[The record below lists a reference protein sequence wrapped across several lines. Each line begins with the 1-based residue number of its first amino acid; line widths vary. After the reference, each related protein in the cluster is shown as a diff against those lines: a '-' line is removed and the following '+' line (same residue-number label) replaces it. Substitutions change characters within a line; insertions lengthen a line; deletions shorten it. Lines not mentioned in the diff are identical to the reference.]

1 MKLLAVILSGM
12 VLVSFAET
20 EKLTVA
26 MAANV
31 HFAMNEIINEFEKES
46 GISIVRNISSS
57 GRITAQI
64 KQGAPYDVFLS
75 ANMKYPESLYK
86 EGFTAAA
93 PKIYAYGMLV
103 LWSMNGTDTAD
114 GISGILKKNVSK
126 IAIANPEYAPYGEAA
141 IEVLRYYGLYERVL
155 PKLVYGESIGQTSQ
169 YILSRAVEA
178 GFTAKSI
185 VMSPAMKGKGN
196 WIEINRNA
204 YTPISQGIVIL
215 KHGHENAFESSQRF
229 YNFIFSEQGRRILR
243 KYGYISE

>member
-1 MKLLAVILSGM
+1 MKFLAIVLSGM
-12 VLVSFAET
+12 VLVSFADT
-20 EKLTVA
+20 EKLTIA

-31 HFAMNEIINEFEKES
+31 QFAMDEIINEFEKES
-46 GISIVRNISSS
+46 GITIVRNISSS

-86 EGFTAAA
+86 DGFTAAA

-103 LWSMNGTDTAD
+103 LWSMNGIETAD
-114 GISGILKKNVSK
+114 GISGILKENVSK

-141 IEVLRYYGLYERVL
+141 IEALRHYGLYERVL

-185 VMSPAMKGKGN
+185 VMSPAMKGKGS

-215 KHGHENAFESSQRF
+215 KHGKENAFESSQKF
-229 YNFIFSEQGRRILR
+229 YNFIFSEQGKRIFR